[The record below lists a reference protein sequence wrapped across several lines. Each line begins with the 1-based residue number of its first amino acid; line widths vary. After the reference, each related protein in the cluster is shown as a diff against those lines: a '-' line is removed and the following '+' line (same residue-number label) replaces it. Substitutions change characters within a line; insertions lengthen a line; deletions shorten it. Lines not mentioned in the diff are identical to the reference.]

1 MRYRMRRADDGSRIQ
16 KVFIWDENS
25 NYREI
30 SYEEF
35 SQRRLADPEFAKKRF
50 LCLHHMLQEVS
61 EDDYKD
67 FYKARRHVKY
77 LREKDAEHQ
86 LLSLD
91 VIGAENVDDKEPDII
106 DTVCRNE
113 ECARL
118 RMSLAI
124 LKDTDSELGE
134 LLELLFFKNMTERA
148 AAEIFGLSQKGV
160 NKRKKR
166 ALERMK
172 KILKNF

>member
-67 FYKARRHVKY
+67 FYRSLNHVRYLKKADRKNG
-77 LREKDAEHQ
+77 
-86 LLSLD
+86 LLSMDLLGEECAVSSD
-91 VIGAENVDDKEPDII
+91 PDII

-118 RMSLAI
+118 RMSLDI

-148 AAEIFGLSQKGV
+148 AAEIFGLTHQGIH
-160 NKRKKR
+160 KRKQR
-166 ALERMK
+166 AIGSLK
-172 KILKNF
+172 KIFKNF